1 MKKYGFLSALLLLFL
16 FQEGL
21 LRLVNPVA
29 RLPFFPM
36 NDYEITLAIHGTNT
50 FDRVFFGNSAV
61 VSAFREAESVSGYV
75 EFGLNW
81 GKATYMLAMLERGD
95 ITINQSLVLGLNI
108 FTLMDTLDS
117 DPSYI
122 WHMGQFEPYTFFYRD
137 RIRNFITGALDNLLQ
152 RNFYIRRYENPE
164 KYLYFGM
171 LTDEQMESRLAVLEE
186 RFWGLPLS
194 DFEENLK
201 ALERIA
207 VFCYENNIR
216 LRVVWMPFNPFSPK
230 PEIYEKVMYE
240 ANRIFDFHG
249 IEVLD
254 LSNAFSRENFFD
266 TGHFND
272 EIGAGNFTRE
282 IDLWLKK

>member
-1 MKKYGFLSALLLLFL
+1 MKKYGFLVAAILLFL
-16 FQEGL
+16 LQEWL
-21 LRLVNPVA
+21 LRLTNPVA

-36 NDYEITLAIHGTNT
+36 NDYEITLAIHGTNV
-50 FDRVFFGNSAV
+50 FANVFFGNSAV
-61 VSAFREAESVSGYV
+61 VSAFREEESTSGYV

-81 GKATYMLAMLERGD
+81 GKATYMHAMLERGD
-95 ITINQSLVLGLNI
+95 ITVNQSLVLGLNI

-122 WHMGQFEPYTFFYRD
+122 WHMGHFEPYAFFYRD
-137 RIRNFITGALDNLLQ
+137 RIKNFITGALDNLLQ
-152 RNFYIRRYENPE
+152 SNFYIRRYESLE

-171 LTDEQMESRLAVLEE
+171 LSDEQMYARLGVLEE
-186 RFWGLPLS
+186 RFWGMLLS
-194 DFEENLK
+194 DFENNLM

-207 VFCYENNIR
+207 IFCYENDIR

-230 PEIYEKVMYE
+230 PELYERVMEE

-254 LSNAFSRENFFD
+254 LSNGFSRENFFD

-272 EIGAGNFTRE
+272 EFGAGNFTRE
-282 IDLWLKK
+282 LIYG